1 MIACDHPVGETLSNA
16 AIKMLFL
23 VFQIL
28 HKIFRHEK
36 TFKVNTS
43 YFTID
48 MSLNIVIFI
57 FSQLLFLY
65 EDYQIER
72 FKKNKNRH
80 LYEYDWMIW
89 CLKLYIISKHLYPWA
104 SLCKQVCSPSLNHGL
119 EQRESR

>member
-57 FSQLLFLY
+57 FSQLWITKLRDLKRIKI
-65 EDYQIER
+65 DICTS
-72 FKKNKNRH
+72 
-80 LYEYDWMIW
+80 MIGW
-89 CLKLYIISKHLYPWA
+89 YG
-104 SLCKQVCSPSLNHGL
+104 V
-119 EQRESR
+119 